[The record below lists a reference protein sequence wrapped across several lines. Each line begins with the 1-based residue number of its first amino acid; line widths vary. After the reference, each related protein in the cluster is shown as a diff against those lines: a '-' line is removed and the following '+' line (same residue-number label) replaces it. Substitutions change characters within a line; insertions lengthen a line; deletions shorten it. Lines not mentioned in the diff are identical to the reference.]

1 MECYSLAEGW
11 CPRVGKN
18 PGLLAGHC
26 QFILSAFLSQ
36 MLRLYWAPYK
46 STLLE
51 TLSLK
56 MSHSGL
62 CVLLFLMALFRLC
75 EALLS
80 FLDFSD
86 KKANTAI
93 GLLTD
98 LALEER

>member
-1 MECYSLAEGW
+1 M
-11 CPRVGKN
+11 GKD
-18 PGLLAGHC
+18 PGLLPGHS

-36 MLRLYWAPYK
+36 MLKLYWAPYK

-56 MSHSGL
+56 MAHSEL
-62 CVLLFLMALFRLC
+62 CDFFLMALFRLC